1 MTWLPK
7 KAILPRLPAN
17 KFLSALRKLTT
28 GPISFDM
35 TKKTPFCDMQIRW
48 FISHLQTFQYT
59 CTTNLHIVSW
69 CMGIAMLCLG
79 WLSLVVLYQAV
90 SHFLAQRYFYGNV
103 TCKTWR
109 PETTEQAP
117 PTDNHTHTKNQRRGG
132 RREDRYHLAQNTTL
146 SCRLVSQCTGNQE
159 EWLLPKHGDSTHPQ
173 HIPKEYTYMCKYTT
187 QKGNDFLSWALRQSH
202 SCPEVPL

>member
-69 CMGIAMLCLG
+69 CMGVAMLCLG
-79 WLSLVVLYQAV
+79 WLEFGGAAPSCFTLSCSTLLFMEM
-90 SHFLAQRYFYGNV
+90 SH
-103 TCKTWR
+103 TK
-109 PETTEQAP
+109 PEDQTTEQAP
-117 PTDNHTHTKNQRRGG
+117 PTDNHAHTNQRRGG
-132 RREDRYHLAQNTTL
+132 RREAATLLTATILLKTPHYLADWTL
-146 SCRLVSQCTGNQE
+146 SVPAIEKNE
-159 EWLLPKHGDSTHPQ
+159 
-173 HIPKEYTYMCKYTT
+173 
-187 QKGNDFLSWALRQSH
+187 
-202 SCPEVPL
+202 SCPNTVTQLIRSRFTKNTHIYI

>member
-17 KFLSALRKLTT
+17 KFLSALQKLTI

-69 CMGIAMLCLG
+69 CMGVAMLCLG
-79 WLSLVVLYQAV
+79 WLEFGGSAPSCFTLSCSALLFMEM
-90 SHFLAQRYFYGNV
+90 SH
-103 TCKTWR
+103 TK
-109 PETTEQAP
+109 PEDQTTEQAP
-117 PTDNHTHTKNQRRGG
+117 PTDNHAHRQ
-132 RREDRYHLAQNTTL
+132 
-146 SCRLVSQCTGNQE
+146 SCPQTIMPTQIKE
-159 EWLLPKHGDSTHPQ
+159 EGEEERQQPYWLLPSCSGHHIILQTGLSVSQQLRRMNLAQTQWLNLSAADSQ
-173 HIPKEYTYMCKYTT
+173 RIHIYIY
-187 QKGNDFLSWALRQSH
+187 
-202 SCPEVPL
+202 V